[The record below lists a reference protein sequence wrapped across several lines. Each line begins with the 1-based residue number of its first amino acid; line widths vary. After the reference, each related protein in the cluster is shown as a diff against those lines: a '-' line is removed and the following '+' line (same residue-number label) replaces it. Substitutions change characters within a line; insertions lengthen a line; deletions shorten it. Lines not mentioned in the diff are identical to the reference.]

1 MLQRRRLAFVFPSSH
16 LRTSPVPRPAHVV
29 SRRVDLA
36 PHSVLTSLFATELL
50 ELRDLP
56 RPSNEKDNI
65 QGRKEGRTETGVGGW
80 VGLVVVVNRPY

>member
-65 QGRKEGRTETGVGGW
+65 QMKKGRTETGGG
-80 VGLVVVVNRPY
+80 GIGGGG